1 MFCNSNVNNFFLVS
15 RDREI
20 ITVKSL
26 KNKRKKLAL
35 TLFYYASREIW
46 LGNSKKLI
54 CMDQSRFYI
63 FTPARIQKCFTQLR
77 NILAFLTIN
86 HQQAESCIYQRIFLQ
101 VILVP
106 IIVPWQYIFLH
117 VTLNCRTILQLCCI
131 FTLILSFGRG
141 DCVFLSYLLPKN
153 IWLRV
158 LQHVA

>member
-1 MFCNSNVNNFFLVS
+1 
-15 RDREI
+15 
-20 ITVKSL
+20 
-26 KNKRKKLAL
+26 
-35 TLFYYASREIW
+35 
-46 LGNSKKLI
+46 
-54 CMDQSRFYI
+54 MDQSRFYI

-141 DCVFLSYLLPKN
+141 DCVFLSYLLTFGCVSCSMLHN
-153 IWLRV
+153 ETRGRV
-158 LQHVA
+158 FRSMFYNGTPSRVFCSIFQHYLSKRQQRTS